1 MSYPGRSPRCFG
13 ASKLGVWQ
21 RTLNTVEKSA
31 EGIVG
36 GAPAEGPND
45 ERRRTVTKR
54 DGIASDH
61 LNNQAVGNPQDEP
74 VAGSS
79 GQPESIHTQAL
90 LAQVLDR
97 ANLQRALKQVRRNKG
112 APGIDGMTVDELPEY
127 LKHHW
132 PEIRAQLTAGSY
144 RPQPVKRV
152 DIPKPDGKTRPL
164 GIPTVLDRFI
174 QQAIA
179 QVVSAQWE
187 PHFHDH
193 SYGFRPGRSAHQAVR
208 EVQANIREGYG
219 WVVDMD
225 LQAFFDRVNHDRLMA
240 RLKRRGIETDLLRLI
255 NRYLKAGVSVAGHIE
270 ATTLGVPQGGPLS
283 PVLANVV
290 LDELDWELDR
300 RGHRF
305 ARYADDCNILVRS
318 QRAGERVMASVT
330 RYVGDTLRLTVNPLK
345 SAVDRPM
352 NRKFLGFTVSRNGAR
367 LKVADKAIEKLKDRV
382 RELTRRTRGTSIGA
396 LVAELRQTLLGWKAY
411 FGIAEVLSPLREI
424 DKWVRR
430 KLRCYLWKQ
439 WGPSGYRELRKR
451 GVTVRDA
458 WNTSKSAHGPWRLS
472 KTPALAIALPLRFFE
487 SLGLPS
493 LAPR

>member
-1 MSYPGRSPRCFG
+1 MLQQIEAGPLET
-13 ASKLGVWQ
+13 A
-21 RTLNTVEKSA
+21 A
-31 EGIVG
+31 EYRGEVSRG
-36 GAPAEGPND
+36 HSRRRPAEGPND
-45 ERRRTVTKR
+45 ERQRTVTKR
-54 DGIASDH
+54 DGNASDH
-61 LNNQAVGNPQDEP
+61 LLTQAAAMPQDEL

-79 GQPESIHTQAL
+79 GQPASIQTQAL
-90 LAQVLDR
+90 LAQVLER
-97 ANLQRALKQVRRNKG
+97 ANLQRALKQVRQNKG
-112 APGIDGMTVDELPEY
+112 APGIDGMTVDDLPGY
-127 LKHHW
+127 LLHHW
-132 PEIRAQLTAGSY
+132 LEIRAQLEAGRY

-152 DIPKPDGKTRPL
+152 EIPKPDGKTRPL

-187 PHFHDH
+187 PHFHHH
-193 SYGFRPGRSAHQAVR
+193 SYGFRPQRSAHQAVR
-208 EVQANIREGYG
+208 EVQANIRAGYG

-240 RLKRRGIETDLLRLI
+240 RLKSRCRDADLLRLV
-255 NRYLKAGVSVAGHIE
+255 NRFLKAGVSVAGSLE
-270 ATTLGVPQGGPLS
+270 ATTMGVPQGGPLS

-305 ARYADDCNILVRS
+305 ARYADDCNILVKS
-318 QRAGERVMASVT
+318 KRAGQRVMASVT
-330 RYVGDTLRLTVNPLK
+330 RYVSDTLRLTVNQLK

-352 NRKFLGFTVSRNGAR
+352 NRKFLGFTVSRNGAK
-367 LKVADKAIEKLKDRV
+367 LKVAEKAIDKLKDRV
-382 RELTRRTRGTSIGA
+382 RELTRRTRGNTIGKI
-396 LVAELRQTLLGWKAY
+396 VAELRETLLGWKAY

-439 WGPSGYRELRKR
+439 WGPAGYRELRKR
-451 GVTVRDA
+451 GVSVREA

-472 KTPALAIALPLRFFE
+472 KTPALAIALPLRFFIN
-487 SLGLPS
+487 LGLPN